1 MRRAART
8 DSNQQAI
15 VQALRAVGALPY
27 YIKEPC
33 DLIVGYRG
41 KNTLL
46 EIKNR
51 DGKDQLTKAQVEFIA
66 TWPGQIEVVYTVEEA
81 LKAVIGEYK

>member
-1 MRRAART
+1 MRRAARA
-8 DSNQQAI
+8 DGNQTAI

-51 DGKDQLTKAQVEFIA
+51 EGRLTKSQVEFIA